1 VVRDGR
7 RRSRRCGVR
16 GAQSRRDVR
25 PAVTSTINAEN
36 APMLAT
42 CRAAGWTEIRRRHL
56 VELLT

>member
-1 VVRDGR
+1 VLTITTG
-7 RRSRRCGVR
+7 GV
-16 GAQSRRDVR
+16 
-25 PAVTSTINAEN
+25 AVTSTINAEN